1 MVCDWW
7 ECANVE
13 TCRRLHPDSR
23 FLPCAMCPRFDKC
36 EVCTK
41 RTECMDLM
49 SKYTP
54 NMVRRLVREIRTG
67 EDTTMTE
74 QYINRH
80 TLGGK
85 KRGIKK

>member
-7 ECANVE
+7 ECVNRE
-13 TCRRLHPDSR
+13 ECKRLHPGSL
-23 FLPCAMCPRFDKC
+23 FPPCAMCPRFDKC
-36 EVCTK
+36 EVCAN
-41 RTECMDLM
+41 RSECMDLM
-49 SKYTP
+49 STYTP

-67 EDTTMTE
+67 EDTLKTE

>member
-7 ECANVE
+7 ECANRSE
-13 TCRRLHPDSR
+13 CRRIHADSL

-36 EVCTK
+36 DVCIH
-41 RTECMDLM
+41 RPECMDLM
-49 SKYTP
+49 CTYTP

-67 EDTTMTE
+67 EDTSRTE
-74 QYINRH
+74 QYIRRN

-85 KRGIKK
+85 KRG